1 MSSRLL
7 SELIM
12 LRNKMGT
19 QLAFLG
25 TSIAMAIAIATPAKN
40 LLTKVKT
47 RIATDEVG
55 KIDFSNVRTS
65 LITLGIG
72 PRGGMPS
79 SKLELIKV
87 AQCLGL
93 ETSGT
98 VSELKTRCKEGYA
111 EFSALMAEN
120 SMSPAAAAAKS
131 QNPPFGSQSWTPA
144 GMPPSQVFHPKWG
157 PTPPPPPPP
166 KTAPPGVTPYPG
178 NQGLVA
184 KSSVLQPPHP
194 ELQMQPEEIASASQ
208 SQFSES
214 DFFIMTPD
222 DLMGP

>member
-1 MSSRLL
+1 
-7 SELIM
+7 M

-40 LLTKVKT
+40 LLSKVKT

-55 KIDFSNVRTS
+55 KIDFSNVRDS
-65 LITLGIG
+65 LVTLGIG

-79 SKLELIKV
+79 SKLELLKV
-87 AQCLGL
+87 ATCLGL

-98 VSELKTRCKEGYA
+98 VSELKTRCKEGYS
-111 EFSALMAEN
+111 EFQAMMAES
-120 SMSPAAAAAKS
+120 SMSPAAAAARRQRELQEKNLHDLPHKS
-131 QNPPFGSQSWTPA
+131 QPFGSPAWTPP

-157 PTPPPPPPP
+157 PPPPP
-166 KTAPPGVTPYPG
+166 KTAPPGVTPFPRD
-178 NQGLVA
+178 QGLVC
-184 KSSVLQPPHP
+184 KSSVPQPP
-194 ELQMQPEEIASASQ
+194 QMQMSQEEVASASQ